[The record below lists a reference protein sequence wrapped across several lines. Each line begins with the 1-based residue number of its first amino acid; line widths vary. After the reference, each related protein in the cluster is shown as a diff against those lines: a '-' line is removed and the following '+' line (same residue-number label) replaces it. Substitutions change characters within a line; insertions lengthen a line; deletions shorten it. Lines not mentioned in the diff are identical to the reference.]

1 MSTIKVNE
9 VQNTSG
15 TKILTLGVSRTTE
28 AGALSGATN
37 YDFTL
42 PSNCFRVDFVGH
54 NVSTSG
60 SGTPSFRM
68 GTSAGILSGS
78 SQYNY
83 VEASSGSTSEGTYRS
98 EGQIRPLTFNVNG
111 SGDVADFHFTFTSS
125 SASNFWTFFGRGNRR
140 TSGNVLNCEGN
151 ADLGGNALTTLRFF
165 PYGTGFDQGRF
176 SYTAYHTV

>member
-54 NVSTSG
+54 NISTSG

-140 TSGNVLNCEGN
+140 TSANILQCEGI
-151 ADLGGNALTTLRFF
+151 ADLGGNALTTIRFF

-176 SYTAYHTV
+176 SYTAYSTT